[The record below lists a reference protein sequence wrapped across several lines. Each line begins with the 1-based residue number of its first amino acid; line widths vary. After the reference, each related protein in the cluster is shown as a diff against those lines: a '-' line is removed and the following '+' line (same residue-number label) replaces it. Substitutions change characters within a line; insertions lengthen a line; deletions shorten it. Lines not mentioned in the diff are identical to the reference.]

1 MKMLRRDTTW
11 EGLDAG
17 LESYLNIASSFTSA
31 VGRVWEAEAAIA
43 KLELA
48 LREFHTCGQLHLDAP
63 SSAVLRQLARVPAK
77 SLESLEHVTN
87 ISHLVYAATLFDTF
101 LTETTQFLFLSNPR
115 AMGAD
120 QQIPLSGLLDASSRN
135 VAITNAAFERA
146 RQVGE
151 LPFAR
156 RLQFVQETCGIKI
169 VLPDAAWEAM
179 NHFSSVS
186 GSATHDHQGGIHLQ
200 LDDRGEIVIR
210 PQSCPRHQA
219 KISREDVRWAIE
231 SYEQAA
237 RATAAAVFSQ
247 ILHQE
252 DHPAV
257 QLFLKGSTLKLELHP
272 S

>member
-1 MKMLRRDTTW
+1 MKTLRRDTTW

-17 LESYLNIASSFTSA
+17 LDSYLNIASSFSSA
-31 VGRVWEAEAAIA
+31 IGRVWEAEAAIA

-48 LREFHTCGQLHLDAP
+48 LKEFHTFDQSHLDGPA
-63 SSAVLRQLARVPAK
+63 SVVLRQLARVPDK
-77 SLESLEHVTN
+77 SLKSLEHVTN
-87 ISHLVYAATLFDTF
+87 IAHLIYATTLFDTF
-101 LTETTQFLFLSNPR
+101 LTETTQFLFLSIPR

-120 QQIPLSGLLDASSRN
+120 QQIPLSGLFDPSSRN
-135 VAITNAAFERA
+135 AAITNAALERA
-146 RQVGE
+146 REVGQ

-156 RLQFVQETCGIKI
+156 RLQLVQETCAMKI
-169 VLPDAAWEAM
+169 VLPEAVWEAM
-179 NHFSSVS
+179 NQFSSVG
-186 GSATHDHQGGIHLQ
+186 GSATHDPQGDIQLQ
-200 LDDRGEIVIR
+200 LDDRGEIVIKA
-210 PQSCPRHQA
+210 QSCPRHQP

-237 RATAAAVFSQ
+237 RAIAAAVFSQ